1 MSASYT
7 LIVADNTRPPKGTA
21 ERPGV
26 SGSFGYEPGHS
37 ERQVTGSVA
46 VGPQGRWVATL
57 AVPMTGDQ
65 SVLVTIER
73 EGAAPAGAPA
83 VQEVMLV
90 IPPDEVDA
98 VVTLL
103 RGLVAHARRDGVMA
117 GRRRLKAGGQ

>member
-1 MSASYT
+1 MSAPYS
-7 LIVADNTRPPKGTA
+7 LIVADNTRLPKGTS

-26 SGSFGYEPGHS
+26 SGAFDYEPGHS

-46 VGPQGRWVATL
+46 VGQQSRWVATM

-65 SVLVTIER
+65 SLLVTIER

-83 VQEVMLV
+83 VEEVMLV

-103 RGLVAHARRDGVMA
+103 RGLVAHARRDGVVA
-117 GRRRLKAGGQ
+117 ARRRFKAGGQ